1 MIIRN
6 CIGQL
11 DAVSVNP
18 VVICLILISNKN
30 LQFAP
35 AEITPYC
42 VVVLGGRQP
51 ACVLRLVWRD
61 FCSLLG

>member
-1 MIIRN
+1 MKKEQTQGLLFFR
-6 CIGQL
+6 CL
-11 DAVSVNP
+11 
-18 VVICLILISNKN
+18 LILTSNKN

-35 AEITPYC
+35 AEIVPYC